1 MPISCQKYPQQ
12 SSLPLFS
19 LIPCTALAVTIFA
32 CNILQSDHLLL
43 CQCNNNLFLFLISS
57 SILIPNYF
65 LLFPSRSV
73 WTAAAG
79 LWTWVTHP
87 AFQSSILILS
97 FYWDVAGT
105 NSLSPSCLNF
115 LVSVFLSQARFN
127 LPLIELKCVSL
138 PVFLKTLFRLFLP
151 SLAVCIL

>member
-1 MPISCQKYPQQ
+1 MPICCQKCPQQ

-19 LIPCTALAVTIFA
+19 LIPCTALVVTIFA

-43 CQCNNNLFLFLISS
+43 CQCDNNLFLFLIPN

-65 LLFPSRSV
+65 LLCPSRSI

-87 AFQSSILILS
+87 AFQSSIPILS
-97 FYWDVAGT
+97 LYGDVAST

-115 LVSVFLSQARFN
+115 LLSVFLSQARFN
-127 LPLIELKCVSL
+127 LPLIELKGVSL
-138 PVFLKTLFRLFLP
+138 LVFLKTLFRLFLP
-151 SLAVCIL
+151 SLSVCVL